1 MSHLENHHWYADF
14 LKGFLIVGQTSQD
27 MLQLAMLVKILLF
40 IKSKPNLADCDLNT
54 VYHRLAMLFKETKLL
69 SL

>member
-27 MLQLAMLVKILLF
+27 MLQLAMLVKILL
-40 IKSKPNLADCDLNT
+40 
-54 VYHRLAMLFKETKLL
+54 L
-69 SL
+69 SSQNQILQIVT